1 MKRKH
6 LALIATASAFALF
19 GGGVLTAQ
27 TFMTS
32 RIESRVQGELPKA
45 SGVSATI
52 PFLDIPRNLASDS
65 IRSANIDI
73 KNFTLKENG
82 TKTSL
87 NIAASNISKAK
98 PTLVGTLELT
108 ATIPVSTIAKA
119 SEFGDAQIVGDTL
132 QVAAGAGGMGKA
144 ILIPKYS
151 NNQLYF
157 EIKSIS
163 VFGNEIPASSL
174 PADIQDQIKSKSQR
188 SLTPPKGL
196 KVKSVS
202 INSKGLSIK
211 MSGNNVQ
218 LGNLGL

>member
-19 GGGVLTAQ
+19 GGGVFTAQ

-32 RIESRVQGELPKA
+32 RIESRVKDELPKA
-45 SGVSATI
+45 SGVSASI
-52 PFLDIPRNLASDS
+52 PLLDVPSNLVSDS
-65 IRSANIDI
+65 IKSASINI
-73 KNFTLKENG
+73 NGFTLKENG

-87 NIAASNISKAK
+87 NISASNISKAK
-98 PTLVGTLELT
+98 PTLVGSLELT

-119 SEFGDAQIVGDTL
+119 SEFGDAQIVGNTL

-157 EIKSIS
+157 EVKAFQFLAMKSPLRHCRLI
-163 VFGNEIPASSL
+163 FRIR
-174 PADIQDQIKSKSQR
+174 SKAR
-188 SLTPPKGL
+188 ANAALHLRKDL
-196 KVKSVS
+196 KLNRYHLAAKDF
-202 INSKGLSIK
+202 L
-211 MSGNNVQ
+211 
-218 LGNLGL
+218 